1 LGEKSIARSQALKK
15 YAGHTSEVSAEDP
28 TLFKIGT
35 MKMEINELLGQF
47 VGDWAKTAF
56 TVLLG
61 AFIYI
66 TLWSYSA
73 VFSSSLVSLVP
84 FPGVSMGYVCD
95 IYSPVFPA
103 PCERSY
109 LLYMLLFLLIV
120 SPLICMDLTE
130 QVGLQIFLCIF
141 RFGAILIMFV
151 TSVIAMY
158 HTPYSRNDQGSPPY
172 ISFRTAVDLS
182 GFGTIFPTAI
192 FSQLLHHSIPGLVQ
206 PVKQKGWVRSMFSA
220 ALTTTFSLY
229 LALGI
234 PAVMYFG
241 NGVKPVISLN
251 WKDYSGLGFDGPE
264 QAPVI
269 AKIISYIVVLF
280 PVLDIV
286 SAFPLNGITLANT
299 MFASLPAK
307 FTNNGTSQ
315 WVKIATRLAVVFP
328 PIILGSFVKR
338 LDLIIEIAG
347 TVGFFIAFIVPAL
360 LQIFSV
366 RRARTYLGRTD
377 TPYSIPLLSHP
388 ILAVLVVIFGL
399 GSFIFQCVN
408 IGMRI
413 HDGSL
418 KM

>member
-1 LGEKSIARSQALKK
+1 MAS
-15 YAGHTSEVSAEDP
+15 TVSEVDYHEDP
-28 TLFKIGT
+28 NLFQIDSS
-35 MKMEINELLGQF
+35 KMEINELLGYF
-47 VGDWAKTAF
+47 VGDWAKTGF
-56 TVLLG
+56 TILLG
-61 AFIYI
+61 LFIYI

-84 FPGVSMGYVCD
+84 FPGISIGYSCD
-95 IYSPVFPA
+95 IYNETFPA
-103 PCERSY
+103 ACEKSY

-120 SPLICMDLTE
+120 APLICMDLTE

-141 RFGAILIMFV
+141 RFGAILLMFV

-158 HTPYSRNDQGSPPY
+158 HTPYNRNDQGHSPFVTY
-172 ISFRTAVDLS
+172 HKSFDLS

-206 PVKQKGWVRSMFSA
+206 PVKQKSWVRSMFSA

-241 NGVKPVISLN
+241 SGVKPVISLN
-251 WKDYSGLGFDGPE
+251 WKDYSGLGFEGPNA
-264 QAPVI
+264 API
-269 AKIISYIVVLF
+269 WAKIISYIVVLF

-286 SAFPLNGITLANT
+286 SAFPLNGITLGNT
-299 MFASLPAK
+299 IFASLPVK
-307 FTNNGTSQ
+307 WTKNGTNQ
-315 WVKIATRLAVVFP
+315 WLKIASRLVVVFP
-328 PIILGSFVKR
+328 PIILGSIIKR

-360 LQIFSV
+360 LQVFST
-366 RRARTYLGRTD
+366 RRAKIIIGQAF
-377 TPYSIPLLSHP
+377 TPYSIPILSHS
-388 ILAVLVVIFGL
+388 AVALLVALFGI
-399 GSFIFQCVN
+399 GAFIYQCVN

-413 HDGSL
+413 ADGSL
-418 KM
+418 RM